1 MTKTVLVI
9 VAHADDMEFMAG
21 GTIARM
27 ADQGYAVREVI
38 ATSSTPNTGVTY
50 CERGRT

>member
-1 MTKTVLVI
+1 MASRPKTVLVI

-27 ADQGYAVREVI
+27 AEMG
-38 ATSSTPNTGVTY
+38 
-50 CERGRT
+50 